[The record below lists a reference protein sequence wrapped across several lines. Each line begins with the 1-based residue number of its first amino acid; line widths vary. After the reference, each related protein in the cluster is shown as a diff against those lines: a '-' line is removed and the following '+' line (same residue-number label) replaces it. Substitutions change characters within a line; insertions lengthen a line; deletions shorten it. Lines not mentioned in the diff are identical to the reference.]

1 MSAQLSSIA
10 DFIRYSYSRMNAAK
24 LFFGHGTD
32 NAWDESVALVLQT
45 LNLPW
50 DFARDLWSCNLVDEE
65 RNQVLENIELRITQ
79 RTPLAY
85 LTNQAY
91 FCGLKFFVDERT
103 LVPRSPIGQLIE
115 SGFEPWVLEPPQ
127 KIMDLCTGS
136 GCIGIASA
144 LLFEDAQVDLLDI
157 SEDALAVAQI
167 NIDEYGLG
175 GRVRTI
181 QSDCFSA
188 LDESHAHQYDLIVSN
203 PPYVD
208 AGDIASMPQ
217 EFRQE
222 PMLGLASGADGLDF
236 TRVMLAQAS
245 RFLSDQGVLIAEVGN
260 SWEALEK
267 AYPSVE
273 FTWLDFEHGG
283 HGVFM
288 LTADQLKVLS
298 KA

>member
-1 MSAQLSSIA
+1 
-10 DFIRYSYSRMNAAK
+10 MNSEK

-50 DFARDLWSCNLVDEE
+50 DFARDLWGCALTEDE
-65 RNQVLENIELRITQ
+65 RTRVLDNIEARISD

-85 LTNQAY
+85 LTKQAY
-91 FCGLKFFVDERT
+91 FCGLKFYVDERT
-103 LVPRSPIGQLIE
+103 LVPRSPIAQLI
-115 SGFEPWVLEPPQ
+115 SNGFEPWLLSEPSRV
-127 KIMDLCTGS
+127 MDLCTGS
-136 GCIGIASA
+136 GCIGIATA
-144 LLFEDAQVDLLDI
+144 LVFEDAKVDLLDI
-157 SEDALAVAQI
+157 SPDALNVARI
-167 NIDEYGLG
+167 NIDAFDLQD
-175 GRVRTI
+175 RVTAI
-181 QSDCFSA
+181 ESDCFSA
-188 LDESHAHQYDLIVSN
+188 LDASFEHQYDLIVSN

-208 AGDIASMPQ
+208 AEDIASMPD

-236 TRVMLAQAS
+236 TRRMLAGAR

-260 SWEALEK
+260 SWEALEL
-267 AYPSVE
+267 AFPELE

-288 LTADQLKVLS
+288 LTADQLEAVES
-298 KA
+298 

>member
-1 MSAQLSSIA
+1 MSAQLSTIA
-10 DFIRYSYSRMNAAK
+10 DFIRFSYSRMNSEK

-50 DFARDLWSCNLVDEE
+50 DFARDLWGCALTEDE
-65 RNQVLENIELRITQ
+65 RTRVLDNIEARISD

-85 LTNQAY
+85 LTKQAY
-91 FCGLKFFVDERT
+91 FCGLKFYVDERT
-103 LVPRSPIGQLIE
+103 LVPRSPIAQLI
-115 SGFEPWVLEPPQ
+115 SNGFEPWLLSEPSRV
-127 KIMDLCTGS
+127 MDLCTGS
-136 GCIGIASA
+136 GCIGIATA
-144 LLFEDAQVDLLDI
+144 LVFEDAKVDLLDI
-157 SEDALAVAQI
+157 SPDALNVARI
-167 NIDEYGLG
+167 NIDAFDLQD
-175 GRVRTI
+175 RVTAI
-181 QSDCFSA
+181 ESDCFSA
-188 LDESHAHQYDLIVSN
+188 LDASFEHQYDLIVSN

-208 AGDIASMPQ
+208 AEDIASMPD

-236 TRVMLAQAS
+236 TRRMLAGAR

-260 SWEALEK
+260 SWEALEL
-267 AYPSVE
+267 AFPELE

-288 LTADQLKVLS
+288 LTADQLEAVES
-298 KA
+298 

>member
-1 MSAQLSSIA
+1 
-10 DFIRYSYSRMNAAK
+10 MNAAK

-50 DFARDLWSCNLVDEE
+50 DFARDLWTCALTEDEC
-65 RNQVLENIELRITQ
+65 QLVLENIEARITK

-91 FCGLKFFVDERT
+91 FCGLKFYVDERT

-115 SGFEPWVLEPPQ
+115 NGFEPWLLQEPQ
-127 KIMDLCTGS
+127 RVMDLCTGS
-136 GCIGIASA
+136 GCIGIATA
-144 LLFEDAQVDLLDI
+144 LMFEDAHVDLLDI
-157 SEDALAVAQI
+157 SPGALEVAER
-167 NIDEYGLG
+167 NIEQYELKD
-175 GRVRTI
+175 RVVVI
-181 QSDCFSA
+181 ESDCFA
-188 LDESHAHQYDLIVSN
+188 GLDETYEHQYDLIVSN

-208 AGDIASMPQ
+208 ANDIASMPK

-222 PMLGLASGADGLDF
+222 PMLGLESGVDGLDF

-245 RFLSDQGVLIAEVGN
+245 RFLSEHGILIAEVGN
-260 SWEALEK
+260 SWQALEA
-267 AYPSVE
+267 AYPNVE
-273 FTWLDFEHGG
+273 FTWLDFEQGG

-288 LTADQLKVLS
+288 LTADQLKAL
-298 KA
+298 